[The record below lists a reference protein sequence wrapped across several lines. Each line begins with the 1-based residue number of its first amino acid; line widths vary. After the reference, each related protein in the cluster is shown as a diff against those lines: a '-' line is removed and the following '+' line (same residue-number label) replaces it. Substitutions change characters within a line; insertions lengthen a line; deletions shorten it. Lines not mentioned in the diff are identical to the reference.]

1 MLKIQDLTDAVL
13 KYHPGA
19 DVNLILDAFL
29 YSEKAHK
36 GQSRKSGEAYIS
48 HPLNVA
54 HNLTSLRMD
63 EQTVAAGLLHDTLED
78 TLATPEEIQNLFGE
92 EVYQLV
98 DGVTKISKMEF
109 SSHEESQAEN
119 YRKMILAMA
128 KDIRVVLIKLA
139 DRAHNL
145 QTLGSLSEERQR
157 RIARETLDIYAPLAN
172 RLGIGWLRSELE
184 NGAFRYL
191 YPEEFK
197 TIEEKVAK
205 EKDQRGTYVTKVCEI
220 ITQELEEAGVTGTVA
235 GRSKHFY
242 SIYKKMVGQNIDFE
256 DVYDLIGVRV
266 LTDSLKDCYAV
277 LGLIHSLWKPI
288 PGRFKDYIAMP
299 KPNMYK
305 SLHTTVI
312 GPKGE
317 RVEVQIRTHEMHKVC
332 EEGIAAHWQYKE
344 EGGKKKKAADGQLVW
359 VRHLLEHQQDLKNPK
374 EFLNAFKINLFPHE
388 VYVFTPD
395 GDVIALPHGGTPV
408 DFAYAVH
415 TDIGTHCMTAKVDGK
430 IVPLRYKLRNG
441 HRVEII
447 TSRNK
452 YPNRDWLSFV
462 KTSKARSRISNYI
475 NSEEREKSLRLGR
488 ELLEKEIREYGLS
501 PAEVMKGKVLEEA
514 IHACGYNKLNN
525 LLTGIGIG
533 KVSIHSVIEKL
544 LPKEKL
550 EEKKGK
556 DESNHI
562 RLKDKD
568 PQKTRE
574 NAIKVKCFNDDI
586 LLRVGK
592 CCNPLPGD
600 PIFGYITRGR
610 GVTVHHIDCPSITD
624 LSGESERLV
633 EVEWDTGQKT
643 IYPTKISIVTEDR
656 PGLLANISS
665 VLAKCDINIIQATV
679 RQGPHKRAYF
689 ELSIEIEDLA
699 QLNQTLDKVR
709 QVDGIIHLERVKEY
723 NKKKNLNLNQ
733 AGKGGE
739 GRERGGRPGVAGQL
753 GQLAFAILPPFKQRV
768 QTFMVRT
775 APS

>member
-1 MLKIQDLTDAVL
+1 MLRIQDLTDAVL
-13 KYHPGA
+13 KYHPSA
-19 DVNLILDAFL
+19 DVDIILDAYL
-29 YSEKAHK
+29 YSAKAHR

-48 HPLNVA
+48 HPMNVA
-54 HNLTSLRMD
+54 YNLTRLKMD

-78 TLATPEEIQNLFGE
+78 TLATPEEIKDLFGE
-92 EVYQLV
+92 EIYQLV

-128 KDIRVVLIKLA
+128 RDIRVVLIKLA

-172 RLGIGWLRSELE
+172 RLGIGWVRSELE

-191 YPEEFK
+191 YQEDYK
-197 TIEEKVAK
+197 TIEEQVAK
-205 EKDQRGTYVTKVCEI
+205 GKEQQNSYVENVCDI
-220 ITQELEEAGVTGTVA
+220 ITKELKEAGVAGTVA
-235 GRSKHFY
+235 GRSKYYY
-242 SIYKKMVGQNIDFE
+242 SIYKKMVAQNIDFE

-266 LTDSLKDCYAV
+266 LTDTVKDCYAV

-288 PGRFKDYIAMP
+288 SGRFKDYIAMP

-317 RVEVQIRTHEMHKVC
+317 RVEVQIRTHEMHKIC

-344 EGGKKKKAADGQLVW
+344 EGKKRKKETDDQLVW

-395 GDVIALPHGGTPV
+395 GDVIALPHGATPV

-415 TDIGTHCMTAKVDGK
+415 TDIGTHCTTAKVDGK

-441 HRVEII
+441 NQVEIT
-447 TSRNK
+447 TSK
-452 YPNRDWLSFV
+452 QKHPNRDWLSFV

-475 NSEEREKSLRLGR
+475 NIQEREKSLRLGR
-488 ELLEKEIREYGLS
+488 ELLEKEIREYDLS
-501 PAEVMKGKVLEEA
+501 PPSVLKGKALEEA
-514 IHACGYNKLNN
+514 IHACGYNNLNN
-525 LLTGIGIG
+525 LLTGIGMG
-533 KVSIHSVIEKL
+533 KVSVHSVVVRL

-550 EEKKGK
+550 EEKQRK
-556 DESNHI
+556 DESTRI
-562 RLKDKD
+562 KLKEKA
-568 PQKTRE
+568 PQKTSE

-600 PIFGYITRGR
+600 PICGYITRGR
-610 GVTVHHIDCPSITD
+610 GVTVHHFDCPGISKLTD
-624 LSGESERLV
+624 ASERLV

-643 IYPTKISIVTEDR
+643 IYPAKIYIVTEDR

-665 VLAKCDINIIQATV
+665 VFAECEINIIQANV
-679 RQGPHKRAYF
+679 KQGAHKRAYF
-689 ELSIEIEDLA
+689 NFSIEIEDLA
-699 QLNQTLDKVR
+699 QLNSTLEKVR
-709 QVDGIIHLERVKEY
+709 KVDGIIHLERVKEY
-723 NKKKNLNLNQ
+723 NKKKNLIGNRE
-733 AGKGGE
+733 GG
-739 GRERGGRPGVAGQL
+739 GSVAEDLELQ
-753 GQLAFAILPPFKQRV
+753 FN
-768 QTFMVRT
+768 
-775 APS
+775 

>member
-1 MLKIQDLTDAVL
+1 MGI
-13 KYHPGA
+13 
-19 DVNLILDAFL
+19 ILDAYL

-48 HPLNVA
+48 HPVNVA
-54 HNLTSLRMD
+54 YNLTRLKMD

-78 TLATPEEIQNLFGE
+78 TLATPEEIKDLFGE
-92 EVYQLV
+92 EVYHLV
-98 DGVTKISKMEF
+98 EGVTKISKMEF

-145 QTLGSLSEERQR
+145 QTLGSLPEERRR
-157 RIARETLDIYAPLAN
+157 RIARETLDIYSPLAN
-172 RLGIGWLRSELE
+172 RLGIGWMRSELE

-191 YPEEFK
+191 YPEEYK
-197 TIEEKVAK
+197 MTEEKMVNEK
-205 EKDQRGTYVTKVCEI
+205 EQRSGYVTKVCDI
-220 ITQELEEAGVTGTVA
+220 IDRELKQAEVAGTVA
-235 GRSKHFY
+235 GRSKHYY
-242 SIYKKMVGQNIDFE
+242 SIYKKMAGQNIGFE

-317 RVEVQIRTHEMHKVC
+317 RVEVQIRTHDMHKVC

-344 EGGKKKKAADGQLVW
+344 EGGKKKKTADGPLAW

-374 EFLNAFKINLFPHE
+374 EFLSAFKINLFPHE
-388 VYVFTPD
+388 VYVFTPA
-395 GDVIALPHGGTPV
+395 GDVIALPYGGTPV

-415 TDIGTHCMTAKVDGK
+415 TDIGAHCTTAKVDGK

-441 HRVEII
+441 HQVEII
-447 TSRNK
+447 TSERQ

-475 NSEEREKSLRLGR
+475 NSEERDKSLRLGR
-488 ELLEKEIREYGLS
+488 ELLAKEIREYSLS
-501 PAEVMKGKVLEEA
+501 PEEVLKGKALEEA
-514 IHACGYNKLNN
+514 IHACGYSKLNH

-550 EEKKGK
+550 EEKRRE
-556 DESNHI
+556 DESTHI
-562 RLKDKD
+562 KLKDKER
-568 PQKTRE
+568 QKTSE

-610 GVTVHHIDCPSITD
+610 GVTVHHIDCPGIRD
-624 LSGESERLV
+624 LSNESERLV
-633 EVEWDTGQKT
+633 EVEWDTGRKT
-643 IYPTKISIVTEDR
+643 IYPAKISIVTEDR

-665 VLAKCDINIIQATV
+665 VLAKCEINIIQANV

-689 ELSIEIEDLA
+689 ELSIGIEDLA
-699 QLNQTLDKVR
+699 QLNQTLEEVRKVN
-709 QVDGIIHLERVKEY
+709 GIIHLERVKEY
-723 NKKKNLNLNQ
+723 NKKRNLSINQ
-733 AGKGGE
+733 SENGGT
-739 GRERGGRPGVAGQL
+739 RGSAAEDLELQVN
-753 GQLAFAILPPFKQRV
+753 
-768 QTFMVRT
+768 
-775 APS
+775 